1 MTLTERYAAKV
12 ENNPIPEKDHEALL
26 RFWRLCD
33 ASGLTETEMFRR
45 IDAEVMQMIYNDPEL
60 KDNS

>member
-1 MTLTERYAAKV
+1 MTLTEWYMAKV
-12 ENNPIPEKDHEALL
+12 EDDPIPEKDHQSLL

-33 ASGLTETEMFRR
+33 ASGLTENEMFRH
-45 IDAEVMQMIYNDPEL
+45 IDAEVQQMIYNDPGL